1 MKLSYLDRFAD
12 FILTIPIVE
21 RASIRGEKIS
31 KIMDLSDPINEH
43 LIKLYL
49 FQRSIDRSHW
59 KDEIEGWLSKIERI
73 TWHKHKKFESAD
85 YYQWLY
91 HNLFYD
97 KNNNVKS
104 KSIESDIKKLTRR
117 YREEYVIKHN
127 IDELIYILEYF
138 WIKITPML
146 EENYDTDAVYGYLDK
161 YFEIEIK

>member
-73 TWHKHKKFESAD
+73 TWNKQKKFESGD

-91 HNLFYD
+91 QNLFYD
-97 KNNNVKS
+97 KNNNPKS
-104 KSIESDIKKLTRR
+104 KSIESDIKKLTSR
-117 YREEYVIKHN
+117 YREEYATEYN
-127 IDELIYILEYF
+127 TEELISILKYF